1 MKQLKKQYDML
12 GYTLHQANNSPDIF
26 EKIIE
31 EYTMEKICSINHNG
45 IISNLLEYFIKT
57 DNNKIEILLSYITVG
72 LMKRDYMHLIKYYY
86 DNNILD
92 SAIDMFQ
99 NNIITQFE
107 LLQQDVDYI
116 LINRMFKLL
125 PFMEGLFLKT
135 SYITDNFVMPCASEV
150 KLFLL
155 GQKQIDDILEQ
166 IIKETNINIITRKE
180 YGAIIDGGSV
190 IHSRHGKIT
199 SDSMNDLITISNV
212 AKVSCGEP
220 IVIIHKRHTKT
231 IKNLE
236 KELQKNVIDYFLTPY
251 NMNDDMFILHFFLSL
266 GTKPHII
273 TNDKFRDHIYKFE
286 KSKNN
291 IMNMSMFKDVIL
303 QQTLTF
309 DITRNWLDFKPDI
322 SYCIQKYK
330 DGIIIPH
337 IMEQFIFISLKE

>member
-1 MKQLKKQYDML
+1 MKQLKKQYDIL
-12 GYTLHQANNSPDIF
+12 GYTLHQANNNSDVF

-31 EYTMEKICSINHNG
+31 EHTMEKICSLNHNG
-45 IISNLLEYFIKT
+45 IVSNLLEYFIKT
-57 DNNKIEILLSYITVG
+57 DHNKIETLLSYITVG

-86 DNNILD
+86 DNNLNH
-92 SAIDMFQ
+92 AIDIFQ
-99 NNIITQFE
+99 NKIIIQFE

-135 SYITDNFVMPCASEV
+135 SYITDDIVMPHESEV

-155 GQKQIDDILEQ
+155 GQKQIKCILEQ
-166 IIKETNINIITRKE
+166 IIEETNINIKTMKD

-190 IHSRHGKIT
+190 IHSRSGTIT
-199 SDSMNDLITISNV
+199 KDSMNDLIMISNV
-212 AKVSCGEP
+212 AKISCGNP

-236 KELQKNVIDYFLTPY
+236 KELQKNNIDYFLTPY

-266 GTKPHII
+266 GTIPHII

-303 QQTLTF
+303 QQTVTF
-309 DITRNWLDFKPDI
+309 DISRNWLDFKQDI

-330 DGIIIPH
+330 DGFIVPY
-337 IMEQFIFISLKE
+337 IMGEFVFISLE